1 MARSVTLNGFL
12 ARGLCMQLVR
22 TVAAGDTAMPAP
34 RVSRHERLGFAE
46 FYRAE
51 FPNLIV
57 LARGLCGNASAD
69 DIAQEAMLAVY
80 RRWDEVER
88 FDDPRAWVR
97 RTCTNLAIS
106 AFRRRL
112 VELRALTRFAHD
124 RAPERPL
131 DEDSEAFWTAVRS
144 LPRRQAQCVAL
155 RYLYEMSGVEIA
167 RTLGLSDNSV
177 KEHLAR
183 ARRTLASRL

>member
-1 MARSVTLNGFL
+1 
-12 ARGLCMQLVR
+12 MQLVS

-34 RVSRHERLGFAE
+34 RVSRHERAGFAD

-51 FPNLIV
+51 FPSLV
-57 LARGLCGNASAD
+57 ALARGLCGNASAD

-80 RRWDEVER
+80 RRWDEIER

-112 VELRALTRFAHD
+112 VELRALMRFAGD
-124 RAPERPL
+124 RPPERPL
-131 DEDSEAFWTAVRS
+131 DEDAEAFWMVVRS

-167 RTLGLSDNSV
+167 RTLDVSENSV
-177 KEHLAR
+177 KKHLAR
-183 ARRTLASRL
+183 ALRALASRLGADEEGQP